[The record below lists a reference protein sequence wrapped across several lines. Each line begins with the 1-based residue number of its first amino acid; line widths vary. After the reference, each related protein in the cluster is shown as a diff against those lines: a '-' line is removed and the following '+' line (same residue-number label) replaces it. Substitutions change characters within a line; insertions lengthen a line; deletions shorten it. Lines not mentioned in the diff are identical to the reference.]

1 MSRLALFP
9 LSMRGYAIAFLL
21 LVASLFIGLG
31 WYTFNNLQTAQ
42 TEAQLRDHLAAERE
56 IQIAIDRLLANL
68 QELSNPISH
77 WDEIFQQLVDSS
89 YYYNWREHR
98 LLNIRLLPDYIEAAE
113 LFDQNGNSLA
123 NNIDSQFPDKIVVED
138 FTALLDFQSDPA
150 SLLVYLPVAR
160 SINPFQPIQGYIGL
174 RLPFLQ
180 TLIDQNRFQ
189 HLKASSL
196 QLNSPQQM
204 VIPLQEA
211 LPLFDYELLY
221 NEDSEQML
229 KILYQSSIQFASI
242 IIILCLFF
250 YLMLVYLFGKPL
262 VRISNYIDR
271 LRSAEPGSV
280 SIKSDAKL
288 PVFEFEK
295 IKQSLN
301 QYHHQLQTTHGDLD
315 EKNKELWQL
324 AHHDA
329 LTGLLNRRAFET
341 EWNEVKQLLA
351 NHRFGIALILIDVNQ
366 FKAIND
372 TYGHQ
377 VGDQVLIII
386 SNCLQRT
393 LRQKE
398 KLYRIGGDEFAAI
411 IVGSHEKDEVTL
423 SERCIK
429 AVEDYDF
436 ASLGIKETVRISCGI
451 AHCQADDLTRLDS
464 LESCADIAV
473 YQAKRP
479 GVTKPVLFTDD
490 MAEGSGSKFSSWI
503 STAVQEAAVDGTGL
517 QMYYQPIVKS
527 KSKKIAFYE
536 ALVRLNHEGE
546 IIPPSHI
553 FPIIS
558 QRHLATEFDR
568 AVWQTVLGD
577 LNNGY
582 FDQGSGIAINVSAE
596 SVGHK
601 QLIDWL
607 APLAEHLQNYRIVL
621 EVTETALITQMSP
634 AMDNLNMLRKLGF
647 KVALDDFGS
656 GYSSLRYL
664 TGMPVD
670 SIKFDIS
677 LTQGMNDQ
685 RLNKLIVE
693 LAGILTD
700 LGYDLVAEGIDSE
713 LMLEMALDAG
723 FRYAQGH
730 LFGEPSRKAE
740 PSAAHNSQTLGAS
753 G

>member
-1 MSRLALFP
+1 
-9 LSMRGYAIAFLL
+9 MRGYAIAFLL

-31 WYTFNNLQTAQ
+31 WYTLDSLQTAHAEIQQRNQQAAEQEIQLATERLISNLRELSTPFSHWDEVFQQLLNPAYYDNWRQHRLFNVRMLPDYVEAAEIFDQNGQSLGNSTDHQFPAQIEVEEFTAELDVQSEQASLFVYLPLSRRINNLQT
-42 TEAQLRDHLAAERE
+42 
-56 IQIAIDRLLANL
+56 
-68 QELSNPISH
+68 
-77 WDEIFQQLVDSS
+77 
-89 YYYNWREHR
+89 
-98 LLNIRLLPDYIEAAE
+98 IE
-113 LFDQNGNSLA
+113 
-123 NNIDSQFPDKIVVED
+123 
-138 FTALLDFQSDPA
+138 
-150 SLLVYLPVAR
+150 
-160 SINPFQPIQGYIGL
+160 GYIGL
-174 RLPFLQ
+174 RLPFIP
-180 TLIDQNRFQ
+180 TLVDNYQFQ
-189 HLKASSL
+189 YLRVSSL
-196 QLNSPQQM
+196 RIRPPAEP
-204 VIPLQEA
+204 VINLLEVAP
-211 LPLFDYELLY
+211 PIDYELLY
-221 NEDSEQML
+221 NQDIEQMRQ
-229 KILYQSSIQFASI
+229 ILNESSIRFASI
-242 IIILCLFF
+242 IVVLCLFF

-271 LRSAEPGSV
+271 LRASAPGSV
-280 SIKSDAKL
+280 SIKSDATL

-301 QYHHQLQTTHGDLD
+301 QYHHQLQTAHGDLD
-315 EKNKELWQL
+315 EKNKELWKL

-329 LTGLLNRRAFET
+329 LTGMLNRRAFET

-351 NHRFGIALILIDVNQ
+351 NHRFGIGLILIDVNQ

-423 SERCIK
+423 SERCIR

-436 ASLGIKETVRISCGI
+436 SSLGIKETVRISCGI
-451 AHCQADDLTRLDS
+451 AHCQADDLTRLEN
-464 LESCADIAV
+464 LESYADIAV

-479 GVTKPVLFTDD
+479 GVTEPILFTDD
-490 MAEGSGSKFSSWI
+490 MTEGAGSKFSSWL
-503 STAVQEAAVDGTGL
+503 SNAVHEATVNGTGM

-527 KSKKIAFYE
+527 KSQKIAYYE
-536 ALVRLNHEGE
+536 ALVRLKHDGE
-546 IIPPSHI
+546 LIPPSHI

-568 AVWQTVLGD
+568 AVWQSVLQD
-577 LNNGY
+577 LNDGY
-582 FDQGSGIAINVSAE
+582 FDQGTGIAVNLSAE
-596 SVGHK
+596 SVGHNK
-601 QLIDWL
+601 LIDWL
-607 APLAEHLQNYRIVL
+607 APLAQHLQHYTILL
-621 EVTETALITQMSP
+621 EVTETALITQLAP
-634 AMDNLNMLRKLGF
+634 AMDNLNRLRKLGF

-677 LTQGMNDQ
+677 LTQGMNDE
-685 RLNKLIVE
+685 RLYKLIVE
-693 LAGILTD
+693 LSGILTD
-700 LGYDLVAEGIDSE
+700 LGYDLVAEGIDSTQ
-713 LMLEMALDAG
+713 MLDMARQAG
-723 FRYAQGH
+723 FKYAQGH
-730 LFGEPSRKAE
+730 LFGKPSRKAE
-740 PSAAHNSQTLGAS
+740 PASAQGSATLSVS